1 MDPAFKTVVES
12 VDCCQLPKIGKR
24 FNGYQIDSFEGFHSR
39 ESDATSKF
47 GVSINFSRTNTNKF
61 LLQYHLVCC
70 PLVVAASISFLM
82 EPITF
87 PGRIGI
93 IQTYLVTII
102 LTITSFF
109 ASGQV
114 FKNITLVII
123 FENIITYITYLPIHY
138 RMKVVILLLCLNT
151 LLPA

>member
-114 FKNITLVII
+114 LCKNIATTLVII
-123 FENIITYITYLPIHY
+123 FENIIAILTY
-138 RMKVVILLLCLNT
+138 
-151 LLPA
+151 

>member
-1 MDPAFKTVVES
+1 MGIVES

-114 FKNITLVII
+114 CKNICR
-123 FENIITYITYLPIHY
+123 YMS
-138 RMKVVILLLCLNT
+138 R
-151 LLPA
+151 LLPHHNNVRTTTVVVVVVHTPQFSQK